1 MGWGAVFQGL
11 EKISGRFPRLGN
23 CGEPKIIAGRVS
35 TQATGLVFNIQK
47 YSVSDGPGI
56 RTTVFLKGCP
66 LRCSWCHNPEGLAPQ
81 PELLVVENRCAACGA
96 CRLACP
102 FGQALAGSGAWPVR
116 QPECNLCG
124 RCVEACPSGAR
135 QLVGHAMSAEAVMTE
150 ILKDKIFY
158 DESGGGA
165 TFSGGEPLTQA
176 AFVLALLQACKAHG
190 IRTALD
196 TCGFGC
202 TEDLLALGRLADL
215 VLFDVK
221 LMDEARHRQHCGV
234 PNAPILANL
243 RALAEVH
250 EQIWLRVPVIPG
262 VNDDAANLAAI
273 AQLAASL
280 PRVRQVSLL
289 PYHHTGL
296 SKHARVGHKYA
307 HADLKPPT
315 DERMSAARDIF
326 RGHGVDVKP

>member
-1 MGWGAVFQGL
+1 M
-11 EKISGRFPRLGN
+11 
-23 CGEPKIIAGRVS
+23 S
-35 TQATGLVFNIQK
+35 TPTTGLVFNIQK
-47 YSVSDGPGI
+47 FSVSDGPGI

-66 LRCSWCHNPEGLAPQ
+66 LRCSWCHNPEGLSPQ

-96 CRLACP
+96 CRAACP
-102 FGQALAGSGAWPVR
+102 FGQAIAGSGVLPAR
-116 QPECNLCG
+116 NKECILCD

-135 QLVGHAMSAEAVMTE
+135 QRVGRAMTVDEVLAE

-176 AFVLALLQACKAHG
+176 AFVLELLKECKAHG
-190 IRTALD
+190 VRTALD

-221 LMDEARHRQHCGV
+221 LMDDARHRQHCGV

-250 EQIWLRVPVIPG
+250 DHVWLRVPVIPD
-262 VNDDAANLAAI
+262 VTDDTANLTAI

-280 PRVRQVSLL
+280 SCVRQVCLL

-307 HADLKPPT
+307 HADLKPPS
-315 DERMSAARDIF
+315 DERMSAARNIF
-326 RGHGVDVKP
+326 REHGVETKP

>member
-1 MGWGAVFQGL
+1 MNTT
-11 EKISGRFPRLGN
+11 S
-23 CGEPKIIAGRVS
+23 
-35 TQATGLVFNIQK
+35 TGLVFNIQK
-47 YSVSDGPGI
+47 FSVSDGPGI
-56 RTTVFLKGCP
+56 RTTIFLKGCP
-66 LRCSWCHNPEGLAPQ
+66 LCCSWCHNPEGLSPRA
-81 PELLVVENRCAACGA
+81 ELIVAENRCAVCGA
-96 CRLACP
+96 CREACP
-102 FGQALAGSGAWPVR
+102 FGKAIAGNGVLPAR
-116 QPECNLCG
+116 NKECDLCE
-124 RCVEACPSGAR
+124 RCVEACPTGAR
-135 QLVGHAMSAEAVMTE
+135 QLVGREMNVAEVLAE

-176 AFVLALLQACKAHG
+176 AFVLALLKECKAHG

-221 LMDEARHRQHCGV
+221 LMDEARHQQHCGV

-243 RALAEVH
+243 RALAAVH
-250 EQIWLRVPVIPG
+250 DQLWLRVPVIPG
-262 VNDDAANLAAI
+262 VNDDAENLTAI

-280 PRVRQVSLL
+280 PRVRQVTLL
-289 PYHHTGL
+289 PYHNTGL

-307 HADLKPPT
+307 HADLKSPT
-315 DERMSAARDIF
+315 HEQLLAAKKYFRDC
-326 RGHGVDVKP
+326 GVDVKP